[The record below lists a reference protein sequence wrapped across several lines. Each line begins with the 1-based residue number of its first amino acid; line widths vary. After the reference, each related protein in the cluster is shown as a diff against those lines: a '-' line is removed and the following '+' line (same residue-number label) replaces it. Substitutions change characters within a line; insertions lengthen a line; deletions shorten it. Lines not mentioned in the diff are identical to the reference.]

1 MKRSLRFSTFLFLI
15 SPNLAKYTYGWLPL
29 EQHLKIEKK
38 NIVWFFASDG
48 SRRSEFVFQIS
59 DVLSFGCIPRGI

>member
-1 MKRSLRFSTFLFLI
+1 
-15 SPNLAKYTYGWLPL
+15 LPL

-59 DVLSFGCIPRGI
+59 DVVSFGCIPTRDLTVNGETSVFFSKKFMLLQKWQ